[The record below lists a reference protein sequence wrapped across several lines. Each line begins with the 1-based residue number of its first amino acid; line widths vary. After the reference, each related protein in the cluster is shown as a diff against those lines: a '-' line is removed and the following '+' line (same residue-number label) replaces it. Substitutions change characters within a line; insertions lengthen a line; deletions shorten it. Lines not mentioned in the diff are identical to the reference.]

1 MPVKPDRSCR
11 KVSQLFLMRKT
22 AGYLLGS
29 LLLLL
34 LLLLGL
40 AFVLLCWGFL
50 NRCRGRFFS
59 FGFLLDSNKE
69 ANDILGLDH
78 VVFINLKLTKDVIN
92 LSLGHLVSPGHESVL
107 EHLGV
112 NLALLIV
119 GLESLDDEVIGV
131 ISISSHL
138 LLEHLDHVVIGAGTS
153 NLTKETIKFSLT
165 HEDTNV
171 VKSTTEVVFVNGTI
185 LVDVHKL
192 EAVLVHL
199 ELLLGEAA
207 FILSLAHLGFE
218 LLLLL
223 GAAP

>member
-1 MPVKPDRSCR
+1 MSN
-11 KVSQLFLMRKT
+11 
-22 AGYLLGS
+22 LLGS

-34 LLLLGL
+34 FLLLG
-40 AFVLLCWGFL
+40 FTFILLCWGFL

-59 FGFLLDSNKE
+59 FGFLLDGNKE
-69 ANDILGLDH
+69 ADDILGLDH
-78 VVFINLKLTKDVIN
+78 VVFINLKFTKNVIN
-92 LSLGHLVSPGHESVL
+92 LSLSHLISPGHESML

-112 NLALLIV
+112 NLALLVV
-119 GLESLDDEVIGV
+119 GLESLDDEVIRV

-153 NLTKETIKFSLT
+153 DLTKETIKFSLS
-165 HEDTNV
+165 HEDTNI
-171 VKSTTEVVFVNGTI
+171 VKGTTEVIFINGTI

-207 FILSLAHLGFE
+207 FILSLAHLGYE
-218 LLLLL
+218 LCLL
-223 GAAP
+223 GRLSPDSPCTLRRYH